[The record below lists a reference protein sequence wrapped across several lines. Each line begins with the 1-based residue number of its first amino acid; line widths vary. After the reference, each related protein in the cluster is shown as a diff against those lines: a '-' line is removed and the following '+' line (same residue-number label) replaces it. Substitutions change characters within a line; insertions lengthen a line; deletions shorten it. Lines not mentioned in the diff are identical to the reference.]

1 MMNEKDNHLKGPLSN
16 SPPPSY
22 PEKNAGVEYDVHELI
37 RRRWSP
43 HVFDEH
49 KPVERLQIL
58 TMLEAARW
66 APSCFNEQPWR
77 YIVFD
82 SSNPNM
88 TRRARACLSGYNVW
102 ATLAPVLILSVAKD
116 VFTYNEHL
124 NRHAQYDAGLAGE
137 NLMLE
142 AVHQGLVGHQMGG
155 FDTARAR
162 REFDIP
168 DNYTPMT
175 MIAIGHPYRGRLDDL
190 SDAVRAME
198 LESRQRKPMLEIAFE
213 GRWDIPFNE
222 QDSVSRDSA

>member
-1 MMNEKDNHLKGPLSN
+1 MNEKDASLERPAGEGLS
-16 SPPPSY
+16 SD
-22 PEKNAGVEYDVHELI
+22 PEEIDDVKYDVHELI
-37 RRRWSP
+37 RRRRSP
-43 HVFDEH
+43 YVFDEH
-49 KPVERLQIL
+49 KPVERIKIL

-88 TRRARACLSGYNVW
+88 ARRARACLNDYNFW

-116 VFTYNEHL
+116 VFTYNEHP
-124 NRHAQYDAGLAGE
+124 NRHAQYDTGLASE

-155 FDTARAR
+155 FDAARAR
-162 REFDIP
+162 REFGIP
-168 DNYTPMT
+168 DNYTPIA
-175 MIAIGHPYRGRLDDL
+175 MIAIGHPYRGPLDDL
-190 SDAVRAME
+190 SDAVRSAE
-198 LESRQRKPMLEIAFE
+198 VETRRRKPMPEIAFD

-222 QDSVSRDSA
+222 QVSVGKDDA